1 VIAQEFI
8 DELLARTD
16 IVEVIQPRVVL
27 KKTGQNFSGLCPFH
41 QEKSPSFSVSQD
53 KQFYYCFGC
62 QASGSAL
69 KFVMEYDRLDFVAAV
84 ELLAGMAGLPVPQ
97 TASRETP
104 ERSEHRKS
112 IYQILDQAAEFFQ
125 RQLKGHA
132 QKPQAID
139 YLKGR
144 GLSGAIARDFGLGYA
159 PPGWDNLYRDQAKTN
174 LEHDLLIESGMVIRN
189 EDEDKTYDRFRDRI
203 MFPIRDI
210 RGRVIAFGG
219 RILGEGQPKYLNS
232 PETPVFHKG
241 RELYGLFEAR
251 KRTKKL
257 TQLLVVEGYMDVVAL
272 AQYEINYAVA
282 TLGTATSSEHLER
295 MYRLVSRLVF
305 CFDGDKA
312 GRNAAWKALNVAL
325 PLMRDGRSARF
336 LFLPDGE
343 DPDSLVREEGKEK
356 FELRLEQAQP
366 LSEFFFNKLQI
377 DIDMTSMDGKA
388 ELSNIAMPMIQ
399 EIPAGVFKQ
408 LMIEQ
413 LSVVTGL
420 AADKLIAASAAAP
433 ARSSARA
440 PQASA
445 PPASSPRVS
454 APPPRREKSDF
465 LRQVESA
472 VAMLLR
478 QPELAQQFDEPT
490 YARLEAAPDCQLLLA
505 ILQFILEEEVSSP
518 VMLLASWQDKPEFDL
533 LRELIEQEQL
543 LDVSELP
550 EEFSGVITTLLR
562 QVEVQSE
569 QQLRADLLGKPF
581 EEMTPSEREMLRKLV
596 MIGQQR

>member
-1 VIAQEFI
+1 
-8 DELLARTD
+8 
-16 IVEVIQPRVVL
+16 
-27 KKTGQNFSGLCPFH
+27 
-41 QEKSPSFSVSQD
+41 
-53 KQFYYCFGC
+53 
-62 QASGSAL
+62 
-69 KFVMEYDRLDFVAAV
+69 
-84 ELLAGMAGLPVPQ
+84 
-97 TASRETP
+97 
-104 ERSEHRKS
+104 
-112 IYQILDQAAEFFQ
+112 
-125 RQLKGHA
+125 
-132 QKPQAID
+132 
-139 YLKGR
+139 
-144 GLSGAIARDFGLGYA
+144 
-159 PPGWDNLYRDQAKTN
+159 
-174 LEHDLLIESGMVIRN
+174 
-189 EDEDKTYDRFRDRI
+189 
-203 MFPIRDI
+203 
-210 RGRVIAFGG
+210 
-219 RILGEGQPKYLNS
+219 
-232 PETPVFHKG
+232 
-241 RELYGLFEAR
+241 
-251 KRTKKL
+251 
-257 TQLLVVEGYMDVVAL
+257 
-272 AQYEINYAVA
+272 VA

-312 GRNAAWKALNVAL
+312 GRNAAWKALNVTL

-420 AADKLIAASAAAP
+420 TADKLIAASAAAP
-433 ARSSARA
+433 ARSPARA
-440 PQASA
+440 SQASA
-445 PPASSPRVS
+445 PPARSSRAS

-490 YARLEAAPDCQLLLA
+490 YARLETAPECQLLLA
-505 ILQFILEEEVSSP
+505 ILQFILGEEVSSP
-518 VMLLASWQDKPEFDL
+518 VMLLASWQDRPEFDL

-562 QVEVQSE
+562 QVEVRSE

-596 MIGQQR
+596 MVGRQR

>member
-1 VIAQEFI
+1 
-8 DELLARTD
+8 
-16 IVEVIQPRVVL
+16 
-27 KKTGQNFSGLCPFH
+27 
-41 QEKSPSFSVSQD
+41 
-53 KQFYYCFGC
+53 
-62 QASGSAL
+62 
-69 KFVMEYDRLDFVAAV
+69 
-84 ELLAGMAGLPVPQ
+84 
-97 TASRETP
+97 
-104 ERSEHRKS
+104 
-112 IYQILDQAAEFFQ
+112 
-125 RQLKGHA
+125 
-132 QKPQAID
+132 
-139 YLKGR
+139 
-144 GLSGAIARDFGLGYA
+144 
-159 PPGWDNLYRDQAKTN
+159 
-174 LEHDLLIESGMVIRN
+174 
-189 EDEDKTYDRFRDRI
+189 
-203 MFPIRDI
+203 
-210 RGRVIAFGG
+210 
-219 RILGEGQPKYLNS
+219 
-232 PETPVFHKG
+232 
-241 RELYGLFEAR
+241 
-251 KRTKKL
+251 
-257 TQLLVVEGYMDVVAL
+257 
-272 AQYEINYAVA
+272 
-282 TLGTATSSEHLER
+282 
-295 MYRLVSRLVF
+295 
-305 CFDGDKA
+305 
-312 GRNAAWKALNVAL
+312 
-325 PLMRDGRSARF
+325 DGRSARF

>member
-1 VIAQEFI
+1 
-8 DELLARTD
+8 
-16 IVEVIQPRVVL
+16 
-27 KKTGQNFSGLCPFH
+27 
-41 QEKSPSFSVSQD
+41 
-53 KQFYYCFGC
+53 
-62 QASGSAL
+62 
-69 KFVMEYDRLDFVAAV
+69 
-84 ELLAGMAGLPVPQ
+84 
-97 TASRETP
+97 
-104 ERSEHRKS
+104 
-112 IYQILDQAAEFFQ
+112 
-125 RQLKGHA
+125 
-132 QKPQAID
+132 
-139 YLKGR
+139 
-144 GLSGAIARDFGLGYA
+144 
-159 PPGWDNLYRDQAKTN
+159 
-174 LEHDLLIESGMVIRN
+174 
-189 EDEDKTYDRFRDRI
+189 
-203 MFPIRDI
+203 
-210 RGRVIAFGG
+210 
-219 RILGEGQPKYLNS
+219 
-232 PETPVFHKG
+232 
-241 RELYGLFEAR
+241 
-251 KRTKKL
+251 
-257 TQLLVVEGYMDVVAL
+257 
-272 AQYEINYAVA
+272 
-282 TLGTATSSEHLER
+282 
-295 MYRLVSRLVF
+295 
-305 CFDGDKA
+305 
-312 GRNAAWKALNVAL
+312 
-325 PLMRDGRSARF
+325 
-336 LFLPDGE
+336 
-343 DPDSLVREEGKEK
+343 
-356 FELRLEQAQP
+356 LRLEQAQP

-433 ARSSARA
+433 SRSLARA
-440 PQASA
+440 PQANA
-445 PPASSPRVS
+445 PASSPRIS

-490 YARLEAAPDCQLLLA
+490 YARLETAPDCQLLLA
-505 ILQFILEEEVSSP
+505 ILRFILGEEVSSP

-581 EEMTPSEREMLRKLV
+581 DEMTPSEREMLRKLV